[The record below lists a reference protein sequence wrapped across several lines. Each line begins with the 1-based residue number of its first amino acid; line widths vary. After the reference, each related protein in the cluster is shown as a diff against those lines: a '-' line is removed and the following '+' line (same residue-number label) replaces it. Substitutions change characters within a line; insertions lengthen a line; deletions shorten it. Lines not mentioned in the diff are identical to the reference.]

1 MSHFGNLTKNAENR
15 RFDGKN
21 EIFHLFGMELETN
34 SFIRKTHCEQTD
46 ENEEQER
53 LERGNGQNVGD
64 LLELQKKKLARC
76 SDEKKHKSSE
86 IRTELKMHPNGYHS
100 HKLAICVGQ
109 HPTD

>member
-53 LERGNGQNVGD
+53 LERANGQNVGD
-64 LLELQKKKLARC
+64 LLELPKKKNWPDAAMR
-76 SDEKKHKSSE
+76 KNTNQVKFA
-86 IRTELKMHPNGYHS
+86 PN
-100 HKLAICVGQ
+100 
-109 HPTD
+109 